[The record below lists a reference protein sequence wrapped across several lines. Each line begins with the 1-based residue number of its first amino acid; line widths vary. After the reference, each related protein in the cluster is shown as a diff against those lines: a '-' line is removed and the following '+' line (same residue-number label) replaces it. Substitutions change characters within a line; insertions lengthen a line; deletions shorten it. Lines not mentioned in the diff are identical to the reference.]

1 MKMESTK
8 LVMEKQFY
16 DIGLIVPVQRDD
28 PSDAIPSNLQDNYK
42 TIWHWNESYYNGWK
56 MHLEPPFNGYIS
68 IQRRTNDEQW
78 FGIQMRLDFSP
89 ESHFL

>member
-1 MKMESTK
+1 
-8 LVMEKQFY
+8 
-16 DIGLIVPVQRDD
+16 
-28 PSDAIPSNLQDNYK
+28 
-42 TIWHWNESYYNGWK
+42 